1 MMRERKLL
9 VQRLGLVDYESALAL
24 QKQTEQAVKTGA
36 QPDTL
41 LLLEHPHTLTIGR
54 RGDSSSVLLDEEE
67 LKQRSVTLF
76 ETNRG
81 GKVTYHGLGQVVG
94 YPIINLSPD
103 REDVHRYV
111 RDLEEVLI
119 RTLSDFGI
127 EAFRIEG
134 LTGVH
139 TRRGKVA
146 AIGVHI
152 ARWVTTH
159 GFALN
164 VNTDLSYFDLI
175 IACDGEPVTS
185 MEELLTGLPIPGGA
199 KNRQILRR
207 SAARDPLTLEGE
219 WRFIGPR
226 TQALVEFQQSIFFY
240 TGSFV
245 PSPTVPQIVT
255 LQQFAVPPMASAIH
269 IGEKPESS
277 SSSSADDVSSG
288 PFVGV
293 ASRSKRDSVLTYYG
307 IERENQWIFTPLFR

>member
-1 MMRERKLL
+1 MSHKTLL
-9 VQRLGLVDYESALAL
+9 VQPLGRVAYEAALAI
-24 QKQTEQAVKTGA
+24 QKETELAVKNGS

-41 LLLEHPHTLTIGR
+41 LLLEHPHTFTIGR
-54 RGDSSSVLLDEEE
+54 RGDSSSILLDPEQ
-67 LKQRSVTLF
+67 LSSRNVTLF

-119 RTLSDFGI
+119 RTMADFGI
-127 EAFRIEG
+127 GAFRIEG

-139 TRRGKVA
+139 TERGKVA

-185 MEELLTGLPIPGGA
+185 MEELLGTETDLSVVEDRIAVNFANVFSYAEYSIDPGSPGTH
-199 KNRQILRR
+199 RQPHSSHASNHI
-207 SAARDPLTLEGE
+207 A
-219 WRFIGPR
+219 
-226 TQALVEFQQSIFFY
+226 
-240 TGSFV
+240 
-245 PSPTVPQIVT
+245 TVQ
-255 LQQFAVPPMASAIH
+255 
-269 IGEKPESS
+269 
-277 SSSSADDVSSG
+277 
-288 PFVGV
+288 
-293 ASRSKRDSVLTYYG
+293 
-307 IERENQWIFTPLFR
+307 

>member
-1 MMRERKLL
+1 MTQKVNDQVAMMRERKLL
-9 VQRLGLVDYESALAL
+9 VQRLGCVDYASALSV
-24 QKQTEQAVKTGA
+24 QKETELLVKSGQ

-54 RGDSSSVLLDEEE
+54 RGDSSSILLNETE
-67 LKQRSVTLF
+67 LERRGVTLF

-103 REDVHRYV
+103 REDVHRFV

-119 RTLSDFGI
+119 RTMGDFKI
-127 EAFRIEG
+127 DAFRLEG

-139 TRRGKVA
+139 TERGKVA

-175 IACDGEPVTS
+175 IACEGEPVTS
-185 MEELLTGLPIPGGA
+185 MEVLLGRVTGLD
-199 KNRQILRR
+199 Q
-207 SAARDPLTLEGE
+207 
-219 WRFIGPR
+219 
-226 TQALVEFQQSIFFY
+226 VEDRLIQNFAEVFSMSEI
-240 TGSFV
+240 SE
-245 PSPTVPQIVT
+245 PTVVI
-255 LQQFAVPPMASAIH
+255 A
-269 IGEKPESS
+269 
-277 SSSSADDVSSG
+277 
-288 PFVGV
+288 
-293 ASRSKRDSVLTYYG
+293 
-307 IERENQWIFTPLFR
+307 

>member
-1 MMRERKLL
+1 MMKERKLL

-24 QKQTEQAVKTGA
+24 QKQTEQAVKTGT
-36 QPDTL
+36 QTDTL

-54 RGDSSSVLLDEEE
+54 RGDSSAILLDEEE
-67 LKQRSVTLF
+67 LQQRKVTLF

-119 RTLSDFGI
+119 RTLADFGI
-127 EAFRIEG
+127 AGFRLEG

-139 TRRGKVA
+139 TSRGKIA

-164 VNTDLSYFDLI
+164 VNTDLSYYNLI
-175 IACDGEPVTS
+175 IACEGEPVTS
-185 MEELLTGLPIPGGA
+185 MEELLG
-199 KNRQILRR
+199 
-207 SAARDPLTLEGE
+207 DE
-219 WRFIGPR
+219 
-226 TQALVEFQQSIFFY
+226 
-240 TGSFV
+240 
-245 PSPTVPQIVT
+245 
-255 LQQFAVPPMASAIH
+255 
-269 IGEKPESS
+269 
-277 SSSSADDVSSG
+277 
-288 PFVGV
+288 
-293 ASRSKRDSVLTYYG
+293 
-307 IERENQWIFTPLFR
+307 TPLSAVEDRIVAHFAEVFELSLSHKEAQRNRSTIYA

>member
-1 MMRERKLL
+1 MRERKLL
-9 VQRLGLVDYESALAL
+9 VQRLGLVDYESALKI
-24 QKQTEQAVKTGA
+24 QKDTELAVKNSA

-54 RGDSSSVLLDEEE
+54 RGDSSAILLDQEQ
-67 LKQRSVTLF
+67 LRSRDVTLF

-119 RTLSDFGI
+119 CTMADFGI
-127 EAFRIEG
+127 DAFRIGG

-139 TRRGKVA
+139 TQRGKVA

-185 MEELLTGLPIPGGA
+185 MEELLGRETKL
-199 KNRQILRR
+199 
-207 SAARDPLTLEGE
+207 SV
-219 WRFIGPR
+219 
-226 TQALVEFQQSIFFY
+226 VEDR
-240 TGSFV
+240 
-245 PSPTVPQIVT
+245 IVDH
-255 LQQFAVPPMASAIH
+255 FS
-269 IGEKPESS
+269 
-277 SSSSADDVSSG
+277 DVFSY
-288 PFVGV
+288 
-293 ASRSKRDSVLTYYG
+293 SRSFAFICG
-307 IERENQWIFTPLFR
+307 

>member
-1 MMRERKLL
+1 MKERKLL
-9 VQRLGLVDYESALAL
+9 AQRLGLLDYESALTI
-24 QKQTEQAVKTGA
+24 QKQTELAVKTGV

-54 RGDSSSVLLDEEE
+54 RGDASAILLDHEQ
-67 LKQRSVTLF
+67 LARRNVTLF

-119 RTLSDFGI
+119 RTMSDFGI
-127 EAFRIEG
+127 DAFRIEG

-139 TRRGKVA
+139 TKRGKVA

-164 VNTDLSYFDLI
+164 VNTDLSYFNLI
-175 IACDGEPVTS
+175 IACDGEAVTS
-185 MEELLTGLPIPGGA
+185 MEELLGRETELSEVEDRVVA
-199 KNRQILRR
+199 HFTDVFAYQREH
-207 SAARDPLTLEGE
+207 A
-219 WRFIGPR
+219 FICG
-226 TQALVEFQQSIFFY
+226 
-240 TGSFV
+240 
-245 PSPTVPQIVT
+245 
-255 LQQFAVPPMASAIH
+255 
-269 IGEKPESS
+269 
-277 SSSSADDVSSG
+277 
-288 PFVGV
+288 
-293 ASRSKRDSVLTYYG
+293 
-307 IERENQWIFTPLFR
+307 